1 MCVSSVGNLTK
12 SIQYIYIKSDILV
25 LLSCINKL
33 ATSSYPFTAVNMS
46 LPSIK
51 EKASATSAPSLFKGR
66 NQQAPAPSQVLPV
79 GDRAARILPPKQC
92 NIERFTK

>member
-51 EKASATSAPSLFKGR
+51 GKAVS
-66 NQQAPAPSQVLPV
+66 
-79 GDRAARILPPKQC
+79 I
-92 NIERFTK
+92 